1 MVLWEYLI
9 IFRVLVRGHL
19 YPSFAHIG
27 LAETIIT
34 SLYYFRQMWH
44 AYACFISLDA
54 LPKWLR
60 FLLKESTNIV
70 LIKCVVKG
78 NKYDIN

>member
-1 MVLWEYLI
+1 
-9 IFRVLVRGHL
+9 
-19 YPSFAHIG
+19 
-27 LAETIIT
+27 
-34 SLYYFRQMWH
+34 MWH
-44 AYACFISLDA
+44 AYACFISLDT